1 MNVMNGDDAVK
12 IKISSEENKAPEI
25 KEVNGSDGEENKIE
39 KSPEKCTKAELIE
52 KLSEKEKQVNEN
64 YDLYLRANAELEN
77 VKKRSKKDKEDWVKY
92 SNESLIKEILPV
104 LDNLEMAIAHS
115 KNENSLDALREG
127 VELTLKGMKDAL
139 KKSGLKE
146 LEAKGEIFDPCYH
159 HAVSEQSS
167 DEADAGTVLEELQKG
182 YLLHDRLIRPS
193 MVVISKGGDDDGN
206 KKASEKVCDK

>member
-1 MNVMNGDDAVK
+1 MNGDDAVK
-12 IKISSEENKAPEI
+12 VKISSEENKAPEI
-25 KEVNGSDGEENKIE
+25 KEVNGLDGEENKIE
-39 KSPEKCTKAELIE
+39 KSPEKFTKAELIE
-52 KLSEKEKQVNEN
+52 KLNEKEKQLNET

-193 MVVISKGGDDDGN
+193 MVVISKGGYDDGN
-206 KKASEKVCDK
+206 EKVSGKVCDK